1 LQILFVTIGNEFKL
15 GYELR
20 KHLKTDDGRF
30 ILFDTYNHAPV
41 EEVKAK
47 EVNKQKE
54 KKEKDGEVRLD
65 TSKNVDKELI
75 DLINDLEAIQRKISS
90 GKSPSIKQASF
101 EETVVSELA
110 KEIEPTPVER
120 DEKEPDT
127 VENKSS
133 TEAIPDERDEEVN
146 NNDEEPL
153 DLDVI
158 AFEDTWEVECTQEVY
173 RVLRS
178 KKIPMKMKQKI
189 LKKIRDLAS
198 GYWPRELHKRLEGV
212 KPGIRLYEA
221 KINDASRII
230 WEISVSFSERRSMQQ
245 EVPGCLDH
253 GETGAIYEDKIRIW
267 NIAIHHDDVPKMIEK
282 IEHSHNRGEY
292 CILRKKLEVM
302 RETAKRE
309 NRIHNQKTRD
319 KNQKHPNVYMSENVK
334 DMVNKVLEKAP
345 EVLEKKNFFIPAA
358 SPNKNE
364 YNILKFYSFTSQVAS
379 RILSVS
385 HSNYDFPFQVSPLEY
400 AVIRLEPKHRCA
412 ILLLGR
418 SGTGKTTCCLYRLWS
433 QFLNY
438 WKTASISGP
447 QLPKF
452 KMLQSVEDDEND
464 VTEGYVNEEEQAE
477 PNITEEVDNDE
488 DEEENKML
496 EDCEH
501 LRQIL
506 VTKNEVLCNEI
517 RKNFKELS
525 VGSSVSNYQ
534 EIYDIE
540 SRTIDEI
547 LPENYPLFVTT
558 KDLFLLL
565 DNSLDGEKFFER
577 DEDGNMK
584 YEVPGWGKNKVHL
597 SFLPTMEESDD
608 EEEGEEEEGRQVE
621 TANHDIVKKKS
632 ELKIPKRREVTYP
645 VFAKELW
652 PKLMKKK
659 GKVEKSCHPS
669 LVWMEIKSFIKGS
682 AEAFVSKDKDGRL
695 TGYLTKEEYVDIGR
709 KRAPN
714 FEGNREEIYDI
725 FLRYLKLR
733 TTSEYF
739 DEMDIHFQLYKRLK
753 AKLVPDWAFHQ
764 VYVDETQD
772 FTQSELLLLI
782 RSSAN
787 PNAMFFTGDTAQSIM
802 SGVAFR
808 FCDLKSLYLV
818 AKDEFESLKLPSPIS
833 VPSTVHQLTHNY
845 RSHAGILKLSSTVIK
860 LLEKLFPTSIEVNA
874 KPDIGLFPGPSPVIL
889 ETDDFTE
896 LAILLQG
903 SKRQTSAIEFG
914 AHQVVLVQSE
924 ESKQMLPAE
933 LSYGLV
939 LSIYEAKGL
948 EFDDV
953 LLYNFFK
960 DSPVS
965 FPSNLDTFSLSI
977 FLGLCFNT
985 LYSR

>member
-1 LQILFVTIGNEFKL
+1 MEILFITIDNKFQL
-15 GYELR
+15 GFELR
-20 KHLKTDDGRF
+20 KHLKTDDGRY
-30 ILFDTYNHAPV
+30 ILFDTYNHAGV

-47 EVNKQKE
+47 EPNKQKS
-54 KKEKDGEVRLD
+54 KKDKEGEIRLD
-65 TSKNVDKELI
+65 TSKNVDKELV
-75 DLINDLEAIQRKISS
+75 DLINGLNPIKRKTSKEKPPSTRQALFEKVALSENTKSVEA
-90 GKSPSIKQASF
+90 
-101 EETVVSELA
+101 TL
-110 KEIEPTPVER
+110 VEK
-120 DEKEPDT
+120 DEKEPNTADIKEEKEAVALN
-127 VENKSS
+127 VEL
-133 TEAIPDERDEEVN
+133 PEREKIENVEDDDD
-146 NNDEEPL
+146 NDDEPL

-178 KKIPMKMKQKI
+178 KKVQLKMKKKI
-189 LKKIRDLAS
+189 LRKIRDLAS
-198 GYWPRELHKRLEGV
+198 GYWPRDLHKRLEGV
-212 KPGIRLYEA
+212 KDGIRLYEA

-230 WEISVSFSERRSMQQ
+230 WEVSVSFSERRSMQQ
-245 EVPGCLDH
+245 EVCEFLDH

-267 NIAIHHDDVPKMIEK
+267 NIALQHDDVPKMIEK
-282 IEHSHNRGEY
+282 IEHSHDRGEY
-292 CILRKKLEVM
+292 CILRKNLEVLK
-302 RETAKRE
+302 ETTKRE
-309 NRIHNQKTRD
+309 MQKQGDTRD
-319 KNQKHPNVYMSENVK
+319 KKQKHPNVYMSQNVK
-334 DMVNKVLEKAP
+334 DMVNRVMEKAP
-345 EVLEKKNFFIPAA
+345 EALEKKNFFVPAA

-433 QFLNY
+433 QFVNY
-438 WKTASISGP
+438 WKTASLSGP

-452 KMLQSVEDDEND
+452 KMLHGAESDEDESD
-464 VTEGYVNEEEQAE
+464 VNKSYVNEEKQAE
-477 PNITEEVDNDE
+477 PSIDGNDDEKIE
-488 DEEENKML
+488 DEEEKIML

-525 VGSSVSNYQ
+525 IGSSVSNY
-534 EIYDIE
+534 EVIDDIE
-540 SRTIDEI
+540 SRTIEEI

-565 DNSLDGEKFFER
+565 DNSLEGDKFFER

-608 EEEGEEEEGRQVE
+608 EEEDEEEEGHKLE
-621 TANHDIVKKKS
+621 AMNHDMVKKKS
-632 ELKIPKRREVTYP
+632 EFKIAKRKEVTYP
-645 VFAKELW
+645 VFANELW

-682 AEAFVSKDKDGRL
+682 AEAFVSKDKEGRL
-695 TGYLTKEEYVDIGR
+695 TGYLSKEEYVDIGR

-739 DEMDIHFQLYKRLK
+739 DEMDIHFQLYQRLK
-753 AKLVPDWAFHQ
+753 ASIVPDWAFHQ

-782 RSSAN
+782 RSCAN

-818 AKDEFESLKLPSPIS
+818 AKSEFESLKLPSPIS

-874 KPDIGLFPGPSPVIL
+874 KPDVGLFPGPSPVIL
-889 ETDDFTE
+889 ETNDFTE

-903 SKRQTSAIEFG
+903 SKRQTSTIEFG
-914 AHQVVLVQSE
+914 AHQVVLVQNE
-924 ESKQMLPAE
+924 ETKQMLPAE

-965 FPSNLDTFSLSI
+965 
-977 FLGLCFNT
+977 
-985 LYSR
+985 